1 MIKFEKSEGLVQKAK
16 GQVDVQLIGID
27 KFQCLDPWPVKRKRF
42 FHFDVQIFLFLISK
56 KCWSISLS
64 WN

>member
-56 KCWSISLS
+56 KC
-64 WN
+64 